1 MENDKNEVSVQIKTQ
16 AEDTNQSVTKLIS
29 NLSSLNSNIEKI
41 SNSLDKI
48 DSSSKKASNSVK
60 GTKDAL
66 NQMSSISSKLQ
77 SSFNTMF
84 NVGKFYLVWNV
95 TKRIRDSMISLINS
109 SIDYIETQNLFDV
122 SMNNQSAKAYKFMNT
137 MANTFGIARTEL
149 MNYQASFNNVMKSLP
164 GLSDETAYALSE
176 TLMKMSV
183 DYASLF
189 NFTLPKAMEKFQAA
203 VVGSVKPI
211 RDKTGMD
218 ITEKTIQQVAKNI
231 GVEKTVGQLNQ
242 VEKRLLRIISLQSQL
257 NEVGAIGDFAKTI
270 ESPSNQLKVLQQQ
283 LQELGVWLGN
293 VFIGTIGKILPY
305 INGFVMALVA
315 MAKALAIF
323 VGYSETKYDDP
334 LQVEDTTNSVTGLNN
349 SLDNATSSAKKLK
362 KVLMGFDVLNVITTP
377 TTSDSTSSS
386 TSVDPKIIAALQE
399 YDNLMSNVH
408 MKAIDVRDTIME
420 WLGFEKEINS
430 ETGEITWKLK
440 DGHTNLMKIKDGLI
454 LLGTTIVSISIIK
467 KVINLINFLK
477 QMSTL
482 LSNLSKIKIASK
494 LGSDFVTVATKVG
507 IVVAAIIT
515 LIAMLKN
522 VYERNEVFRKSV
534 DNLAPTLKKVL
545 DVITKLISFTL
556 PNLKELKLILEPILR
571 LIEDIV
577 GFNWFMALNGIE
589 TLINTLEKL
598 FKGDLQGAA
607 AELGK
612 GISNMVDY
620 WGISFNN
627 FGKYF
632 SDSWFPSFKSV
643 LTGVENKTEE
653 TSDSIIGT
661 VSLTSSQIQKIG
673 ENISSSYQA
682 QSETFQNYKSN
693 LDSLS
698 QSINSSIES
707 LNNIGISYSLL
718 GTQISETDSK
728 KIFDSISTLA
738 NDSTQLVDEST
749 SQQLSIIS
757 NTFNKT
763 NTLTKDEQEKIL
775 KTIATSGND
784 KKNKIKS
791 IEKDVTTVYE
801 KAIKT
806 RGYLTDDE
814 YEYISKQLKKIRQ
827 LTNTQM
833 KLSAGEQLAL
843 KSKINDQSA
852 KLDADSYQKI
862 AEQLKQSQS
871 NTLALIEQNNNEKYA
886 YALQAAQDAYDLAIE
901 NGKSIADAEIEK
913 NNTLKGITESYQQE
927 YRQDVESANAE
938 YERLRKQFTDRL
950 FSDWSELEQKGEKN
964 LTDSER
970 KAKETYES
978 LLKEFGVTEGELLRR
993 STDLGF
999 NSANNVQKGFN
1010 DKKPYLSISVATPN
1024 GYNVGKNLA
1033 TGISK
1038 GFNDWKQN
1046 IKFTQKSLTANN
1058 YFYGWSHYATGGL
1071 PDIGEMFVARE
1082 AGPELVGRIG
1092 NRTAVMNNQQIV
1104 ESVSRGVAQAVSS
1117 VMGQQ
1122 GGSYHLYIDGQ
1133 ELTDV
1138 VTRRQNRN
1146 KSVMGV

>member
-16 AEDTNQSVTKLIS
+16 AEDANQSVTKLIS
-29 NLSSLNSNIEKI
+29 NLSSLNANIEKI

-122 SMNNQSAKAYKFMNT
+122 SMANQSDKAYKFMNT
-137 MANTFGIARTEL
+137 MANTFGMARTEL

-176 TLMKMSV
+176 TLMKMSA

-283 LQELGVWLGN
+283 IQELGVWLGN
-293 VFIGTIGKILPY
+293 VFIGTIGKVLPY

-377 TTSDSTSSS
+377 TEKDSTSSS

-408 MKAIDVRDTIME
+408 MKAMDVRDTIME

-440 DGHTNLMKIKDGLI
+440 DGHTNLMKIKDAIIAVITVIAGI
-454 LLGTTIVSISIIK
+454 TIIK
-467 KVINLINFLK
+467 KLIQLIGF
-477 QMSTL
+477 
-482 LSNLSKIKIASK
+482 IKDIAK
-494 LGSDFVTVATKVG
+494 FIG
-507 IVVAAIIT
+507 
-515 LIAMLKN
+515 
-522 VYERNEVFRKSV
+522 
-534 DNLAPTLKKVL
+534 
-545 DVITKLISFTL
+545 LIS
-556 PNLKELKLILEPILR
+556 K
-571 LIEDIV
+571 
-577 GFNWFMALNGIE
+577 
-589 TLINTLEKL
+589 
-598 FKGDLQGAA
+598 
-607 AELGK
+607 
-612 GISNMVDY
+612 
-620 WGISFNN
+620 
-627 FGKYF
+627 
-632 SDSWFPSFKSV
+632 
-643 LTGVENKTEE
+643 
-653 TSDSIIGT
+653 
-661 VSLTSSQIQKIG
+661 
-673 ENISSSYQA
+673 
-682 QSETFQNYKSN
+682 
-693 LDSLS
+693 
-698 QSINSSIES
+698 
-707 LNNIGISYSLL
+707 
-718 GTQISETDSK
+718 
-728 KIFDSISTLA
+728 SISTLA
-738 NDSTQLVDEST
+738 NSKAVTTISKIFSGISGAAAAAAAAVALVVAVFIDGYENDEKFRESVDKLINSFKQLYKIFS
-749 SQQLSIIS
+749 
-757 NTFNKT
+757 
-763 NTLTKDEQEKIL
+763 EKIKPVL
-775 KTIATSGND
+775 EKALPQFKKDIESIKKQLEPVINIVKDIIKLNLGVGITGLTTAISVLSKLLEGDFKGALEEVGKGISDLFDVFKEYYRRVKSNLSEIKENIKKEFEKLLND
-784 KKNKIKS
+784 LLDLLEKIPFFGDIIKKAREVFDKIQEIKDKIEEIFTTLFNWAKNNIKS
-791 IEKDVTTVYE
+791 EFIDP
-801 KAIKT
+801 I
-806 RGYLTDDE
+806 
-814 YEYISKQLKKIRQ
+814 
-827 LTNTQM
+827 
-833 KLSAGEQLAL
+833 
-843 KSKINDQSA
+843 
-852 KLDADSYQKI
+852 LD
-862 AEQLKQSQS
+862 
-871 NTLALIEQNNNEKYA
+871 
-886 YALQAAQDAYDLAIE
+886 
-901 NGKSIADAEIEK
+901 
-913 NNTLKGITESYQQE
+913 
-927 YRQDVESANAE
+927 RM
-938 YERLRKQFTDRL
+938 
-950 FSDWSELEQKGEKN
+950 SELKDNVAEKF
-964 LTDSER
+964 E
-970 KAKETYES
+970 E
-978 LLKEFGVTEGELLRR
+978 
-993 STDLGF
+993 
-999 NSANNVQKGFN
+999 
-1010 DKKPYLSISVATPN
+1010 I
-1024 GYNVGKNLA
+1024 
-1033 TGISK
+1033 
-1038 GFNDWKQN
+1038 KQN
-1046 IKFTQKSLTANN
+1046 IKDKLQPLVDWIDVHIKNPIQYVFYQIGDFIENIFSSVSDTIERVINKIVSSVNNLIVKVNRLTGKNIELLSSYKSLGEH
-1058 YFYGWSHYATGGL
+1058 YGSSGIYHGGGGMAFADGGF
-1071 PDIGEMFVARE
+1071 PTTGEMFVARE